1 MVDGLADRRTFLRTV
16 LRWGEIAAVGSL
28 LSGSGVLPARAA
40 SEEECGL
47 PCQARDYTLRELVRG
62 KLHHGSDRFLNP
74 FTTKKHGNMLRVLHW
89 KLFGEN
95 NFKDLYDQEEVR
107 PIVIDWAPI
116 RQYRGLSITFV
127 NHSSFMI
134 KDRDSYILLDPVFFG
149 LFRWI
154 KNFSPLAFDLR
165 EMPHPDHV
173 LVSHGHY
180 DHLDTGSLAFLGSDT
195 HVVTP
200 LGYRDIF
207 TDLGMSRRVQLD
219 WFDTYSD
226 GKREITLIPCNHWT
240 MRNPFEGP
248 NRSLW
253 GSFIL
258 RTAAGPTIYLAAD
271 TAYFD
276 RFEEIG
282 REFSPD
288 LAIINLGAYEP
299 RWFMARS
306 HMNPDE
312 TARAFKE
319 LKAKRLIIAHW
330 GTFRLGD
337 EPVYY
342 PPIDIRM
349 AMERQGLADHL
360 VDLKH
365 GETFFAA

>member
-1 MVDGLADRRTFLRTV
+1 MAGGLSDRRTFLRTA
-16 LRWGEIAAVGSL
+16 LRWGKMAALGSL

-40 SEEECGL
+40 EEEECGL
-47 PCQARDYTLRELVRG
+47 PCQAQDYTLRELVRA

-74 FTTKKHGNMLRVLHW
+74 FTTMKHGNMLRVLHW

-95 NFKDLYDQEEVR
+95 NFKNLYDQEEVK
-107 PIVIDWAPI
+107 PVVIDWTPI
-116 RQYRGLSITFV
+116 RQYRRLSITFV

-134 KDRDSYILLDPVFFG
+134 KDQDSYILLDPVFFG
-149 LFRWI
+149 LFRWMT
-154 KNFSPLAFDLR
+154 NYSPLAFDLR

-180 DHLDTGSLAFLGSDT
+180 DHLDTSSLAFLGSDT

-207 TDLGMSRRVQLD
+207 TDLGMSRRTQLD

-306 HMNPDE
+306 HMNPDD

-319 LKAKRLIIAHW
+319 LKPKRLIIAHW

-342 PPIDIRM
+342 PPIDIRR
-349 AMERQGLADHL
+349 AMEREGLVDHL

-365 GETFFAA
+365 GETLFL

>member
-1 MVDGLADRRTFLRTV
+1 MADGSLNRRMFLKRAFTWA
-16 LRWGEIAAVGSL
+16 RIAALGAFI
-28 LSGSGVLPARAA
+28 SGSGALSARA
-40 SEEECGL
+40 EEDCGF
-47 PCQARDYTLRELVRG
+47 PCQVKDLTLRELVRA
-62 KLHHGSDRFLNP
+62 KLHHGSERFLNP
-74 FTTKKHGNMLRVLHW
+74 FSTTKHGNIFRVLHW

-95 NFKDLYDQEEVR
+95 KFRSSYDQEQVI
-107 PIVIDWAPI
+107 PVTIDWSPI
-116 RQYRGLSITFV
+116 RDHRGLSITFL
-127 NHSSFMI
+127 NHASVLI
-134 KDRDSYILLDPVFFG
+134 KDAGSYILLDPVFYG
-149 LFRWI
+149 LFGWI
-154 KNFSPLAFDLR
+154 KNFSPLAFELR

-180 DHLDTGSLAFLGSDT
+180 DHLDTDSLSFLGADS
-195 HVVTP
+195 HVITP

-207 TDLGMSRRVQLD
+207 TDLEMTRRTQLD
-219 WFDTYSD
+219 WLHTYSD
-226 GKREITLIPCNHWT
+226 GKREIILLPCNHWT
-240 MRNPFEGP
+240 MRNPLEGP

-253 GSFIL
+253 GSFLL
-258 RTAAGPTIYLAAD
+258 RTAAGPTIYISAD

-299 RWFMARS
+299 RWFMAGS
-306 HMNPDE
+306 HMNPAE
-312 TARAFKE
+312 TVKAFKG
-319 LKAKRLIIAHW
+319 LGADRLIITHW

-342 PPIDIRM
+342 PPIEIRGE
-349 AMERQGLADHL
+349 MEREGLEDHL